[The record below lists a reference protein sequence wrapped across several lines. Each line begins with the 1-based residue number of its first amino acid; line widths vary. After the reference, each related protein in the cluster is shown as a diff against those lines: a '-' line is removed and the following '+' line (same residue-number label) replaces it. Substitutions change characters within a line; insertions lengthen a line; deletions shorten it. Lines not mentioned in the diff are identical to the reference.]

1 MFNADSSINKNEST
15 CNIEKSQRT
24 FWDGFITTFRAKEL
38 KFFSHGIIKS
48 YFGKHKRIETIA
60 PWLYYT

>member
-24 FWDGFITTFRAKEL
+24 FWNGFITMFRAKEL
-38 KFFSHGIIKS
+38 KFFSHGILKS
-48 YFGKHKRIETIA
+48 YFAKHKRIETIE
-60 PWLYYT
+60 PWLNFT